1 MLSEPRGLI
10 PDFLERPTFVM
21 SGPPCAEKE
30 LDYDESDSH
39 HETGRMAA
47 VLVQTITPTI
57 EQHAS
62 EDRLGQVIRET
73 HLAVWSY
80 LDEPV
85 LGRCVIIK
93 ERHT

>member
-1 MLSEPRGLI
+1 MLTEPCSLI
-10 PDFLERPTFVM
+10 PYFLEWSALVM
-21 SGPPCAEKE
+21 FHPPCAEQE
-30 LDYDESDSH
+30 LDDDESDSH
-39 HETGRMAA
+39 HEAGRMAA

-85 LGRCVIIK
+85 LGRCIIIK

>member
-1 MLSEPRGLI
+1 MLSEPRSLI

-30 LDYDESDSH
+30 LDYDESYSH
-39 HETGRMAA
+39 HEAGCMAT
-47 VLVQTITPTI
+47 VLIEAITPTI